1 MPHVLFSD
9 FTQMYNSL
17 FHYLKSL
24 GTLMKLIQRNYHS
37 IKAVFS
43 IAFLSA
49 LLTGCGM
56 TGSTSFQSMSTSYR
70 EVLEGYANDNIL
82 LNVIRASEQLPMSF
96 LDMPSVI
103 GSGSISASVGVSSN
117 IMSANPA
124 SVGGFFSSVATNAG
138 SYYAPSAG
146 MGVNNSFNF
155 TQSSLDNQAF
165 MQSFLSDLKPE
176 DINSLTNNRAGPK
189 SILYSLVIENVQ
201 IRDGEGNV
209 LQSWDNDPTSPRYAE
224 FQRVLYRLIDS
235 GLKTEVVSQREV
247 LSGPI
252 SLDFVSK
259 NLDKVS
265 PFYTIPNVRLV
276 PIKDKHRSRLYEF
289 VRITPVT
296 RMCLIKNQREEN
308 LEKQFSDSAFCNPHY
323 KNSNVPHNLIG
334 DLSKPGVTNDDK
346 HTLAIKLRSPRN
358 IYSFLGSIVSLQLQ
372 PDPKIIKIKNSD
384 FFATNPSMVHDLNDD
399 ASSLP
404 LFEVYKNNSS
414 IRPISMINYRGSTYA
429 ISADRTSRSREVL
442 VLLSEILTLSKV
454 PGSIPASP
462 AVLIN

>member
-1 MPHVLFSD
+1 MNLF
-9 FTQMYNSL
+9 
-17 FHYLKSL
+17 
-24 GTLMKLIQRNYHS
+24 QRNYHS
-37 IKAVFS
+37 IKAVCS
-43 IAFLSA
+43 IAVLSA
-49 LLTGCGM
+49 LMTGCGM
-56 TGSTSFQSMSTSYR
+56 TGSTSFHAMSTSYR

-103 GSGSISASVGVSSN
+103 GSGSISASAGISTN
-117 IMSANPA
+117 IRSANPG
-124 SVGGFFSSVATNAG
+124 SIGGFLSSTAANAG

-146 MGVNNSFNF
+146 LGVNNSFNF

-176 DINSLTNNRAGPK
+176 DINSLTNNSAGPK

-209 LQSWDNDPTSPRYAE
+209 QHSWDNDPTSPQYAE
-224 FQRVLYRLIDS
+224 FQRILYRLIDS
-235 GLKTEVVSQREV
+235 GLKTEVVSQKEV

-252 SLDFVSK
+252 TLDFVSQ

-265 PFYTIPNVRLV
+265 HFYIIPNVRLV
-276 PIKDKHRSRLYEF
+276 PLKDKYTSRMYEF
-289 VRITPVT
+289 VRVTPVT

-308 LEKQFSDSAFCNPHY
+308 LEKKFSDSAFCNPHY
-323 KNSNVPHNLIG
+323 KNSDVPHNLLG

-346 HTLAIKLRSPRN
+346 HILAIKLRSPRN

-372 PDPKIIKIKNSD
+372 PNPKIIKIKNSD

-399 ASSLP
+399 ASSMP
-404 LFEVYKNNSS
+404 LFEVFKNNQL
-414 IRPISMINYRGSTYA
+414 IRPISMVNYRGSTYS
-429 ISADRTSRSREVL
+429 IPADRTSRSREVL

-454 PGSIPASP
+454 PGAIAASP
-462 AVLIN
+462 AVLIK